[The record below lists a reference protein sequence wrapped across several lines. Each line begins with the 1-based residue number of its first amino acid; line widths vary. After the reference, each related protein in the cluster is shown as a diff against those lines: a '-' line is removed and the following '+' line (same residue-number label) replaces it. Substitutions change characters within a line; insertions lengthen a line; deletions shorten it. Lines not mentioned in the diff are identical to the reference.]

1 MLFEVTEGLIRKQW
15 IYHTEA
21 PSLVMQ
27 AQLLACIQYST
38 AVEISISH
46 CMQ

>member
-1 MLFEVTEGLIRKQW
+1 MVLEVTEGLIRKQW

-21 PSLVMQ
+21 PSSVMQ
-27 AQLLACIQYST
+27 AQSLACIQYST
-38 AVEISISH
+38 AVEISKSD